1 MLHIDITQAVPG
13 MTIAMPILH
22 PQRPDSVLLR
32 AGYEIDDTTLRR
44 LSELN
49 QQTVWVNAPGLE
61 SIDEY
66 LCGEVELGRRKLLQV
81 ATQALSD
88 VHDPRGRRQ
97 MWNEFGETIG
107 ALTDTLLAN
116 PAAAL
121 FVEDGDAV
129 EFRMI
134 GHAANVAYLATLIGM
149 KLQGYLMRQR
159 KRLDTKDATN
169 LVTLALGAMLHDVGQ
184 ARLHESVIARW
195 HEHHDDSDPAWQK
208 HVQHGHEIVSGKV
221 EAAAAA
227 AVLHHHQYF
236 DGSGYP
242 KKPNWDGG
250 RESGMKGDAI
260 HIFARIVTVADQFDE
275 LRTFFSSRPRP
286 LVEVLANLTCGWM
299 RRRFDPVILRAL
311 LEIVPAYTPG
321 RRVTLSTGEEA
332 FVVNWRP
339 ASPCRP
345 MVVVIEDLTA
355 LSRGDAPDCRFVDL
369 AITSDVH
376 ITHSQGIDVS
386 QCQFS
391 LSEDIAPRGESRPGF
406 HALDAA

>member
-44 LSELN
+44 LNELN
-49 QQTVWVNAPGLE
+49 QRTVWINAAGLE
-61 SIDEY
+61 SIKVY
-66 LCGEVELGRRKLLQV
+66 LCGDVELGRRKLFQV
-81 ATQALSD
+81 ATQSLSD
-88 VHDPRGRRQ
+88 IHDASARRP
-97 MWNEFGETIG
+97 MWKEFGETI
-107 ALTDTLLAN
+107 ATLTDTLVAN
-116 PAAAL
+116 PSAAL
-121 FVEDGDAV
+121 FVEDDDPA

-149 KLQGYLMRQR
+149 KLQGYLLRQR
-159 KRLDTKDATN
+159 KRIDTKHATN
-169 LVTLALGAMLHDVGQ
+169 LMTLALGAMLHDVGL
-184 ARLHESVIARW
+184 AKLHEADIAKW

-208 HVQHGHEIVSGKV
+208 HVQHGYEIVNGKV
-221 EAAAAA
+221 ESAAAA

-236 DGSGYP
+236 DGSGFP
-242 KKPNWDGG
+242 KKPNWDG
-250 RESGMKGDAI
+250 RRQSGMKGDAI

-286 LVEVLANLTCGWM
+286 IVEVLANLTCGRM
-299 RRRFDPVILRAL
+299 SHRFDPVILRAL

-345 MVVVIEDLTA
+345 KVVVIEDLTA
-355 LSRGDAPDCRFVDL
+355 LSRGEAPECRYIDLALAPDV
-369 AITSDVH
+369 S
-376 ITHSQGIDVS
+376 ITHSQGVDVS

-391 LSEDIAPRGESRPGF
+391 LPAGIAPRGEAGPKVQ
-406 HALDAA
+406 ALDAA

>member
-1 MLHIDITQAVPG
+1 MLHIDLTQALPG

-32 AGYEIDDTTLRR
+32 AGYRIDNTTLRR

-49 QQTVWVNAPGLE
+49 QRSVWINAPGLE

-66 LCGEVELGRRKLLQV
+66 LCGEVEHGRRKLLQI
-81 ATQALSD
+81 ATQVLSD
-88 VHDPRGRRQ
+88 VHDPSGRRP
-97 MWNEFGETIG
+97 MWKELGETIG
-107 ALTDTLLAN
+107 ALAETLVAN

-121 FVEDGDAV
+121 FAEDGDAV

-134 GHAANVAYLATLIGM
+134 GHAANTAYLATLIGM
-149 KLQGYLMRQR
+149 KLQGYLLRQR
-159 KRLDTKDATN
+159 KRPDAKHATN

-184 ARLHESVIARW
+184 AKLHESVIAKW

-208 HVQHGHEIVSGKV
+208 HVQHGYEIVSGKV
-221 EAAAAA
+221 ESAAAA

-236 DGSGYP
+236 DGSGFP
-242 KKPNWDGG
+242 RRPDWDGG
-250 RESGMKGDAI
+250 RELGMKGDAI

-286 LVEVLANLTCGWM
+286 LVEVLANLTCGRM
-299 RRRFDPVILRAL
+299 SRRFDPVILRAL

-345 MVVVIEDLTA
+345 KVVVIDDLTA
-355 LSRGDAPDCRFVDL
+355 LSRDEAPECRFIDL
-369 AITSDVH
+369 AMTSDVS
-376 ITHSQGIDVS
+376 ITHSQGVDVS

-391 LSEDIAPRGESRPGF
+391 LPQDIAPRGESEPKVQ
-406 HALDAA
+406 ALDAA